1 MIQREH
7 ERLAFVESLARRAE
21 VLGHDPDWYVRI
33 VANPFLTI
41 YDVRVHEALRELRT
55 AEIERILID
64 ALRHL
69 TAESRRYLHNVGYP
83 DLDAIWP
90 NGPQPP
96 EP

>member
-1 MIQREH
+1 MR
-7 ERLAFVESLARRAE
+7 V
-21 VLGHDPDWYVRI
+21 

-41 YDVRVHEALRELRT
+41 HDVRVHEALRDLRT
-55 AEIERILID
+55 AEIERILIE
-64 ALRHL
+64 ALRNL
-69 TAESRRYLHNVGYP
+69 TSESRRYLRTVGYP